1 MKNGKKNTGKV
12 WAWIGTIFFGL
23 SAIAMCGFCSPFF
36 ALLSLNMLPI
46 QKWKDF
52 KKNKLKIGKA
62 LSIIIGFVL
71 FFVGMALVPPADDTG
86 TDTPDRNTPV
96 SDTTEPSSDDT
107 TTATSTVSVT
117 TDDVTDTATD
127 KTTTT
132 ATEATTTTTTEAT
145 LPEDSTFSIH
155 YIDVGQ
161 GDAALVECDGHY
173 MLIDGGYPENSSKI
187 YTILK
192 NLEVEKL
199 DIIVAS
205 HPHEDHLGGLAGAL
219 NYTTADL
226 VLCPVTAYDSEP
238 FNDFKKY
245 ADTITVP
252 EVNDTYKLGS
262 ATIDILGVNSTSEA
276 NNSSIVLMIAY
287 GETKF
292 LFTGDAEREAEQTIL
307 GTGADLSCDVL
318 KVGHHGSDSS
328 TSYVW
333 LDAILPKYA
342 VISVGKHNSYG
353 HPTDAVL
360 SRLRDAEVK
369 TYRTDLNGDV
379 YATSDGKTVTLTS
392 MKEATDDEIFT
403 AGQIPT
409 EPPTAPPTEA
419 PTNPPVQQQPAG
431 TNYVLNTSSEK
442 FHYPSCGSAKKIAAH
457 NRSEY
462 TGTRDELIAMGYSPC
477 GNCHP

>member
-1 MKNGKKNTGKV
+1 MRNVKKNKRKV
-12 WAWIGTIFFGL
+12 WAWIATIFFGL
-23 SAIAMCGFCSPFF
+23 SAIVMCGFSSPFF

-52 KKNKLKIGKA
+52 KRNKLKIGKA
-62 LSIIIGFVL
+62 LSIILGIVL
-71 FFVGMALVPPADDTG
+71 FILGMALVPPAENTK
-86 TDTPDRNTPV
+86 TNTPDRITPV
-96 SDTTEPSSDDT
+96 SDTLEQSSESAATTDTATKVVTIIDVTNT
-107 TTATSTVSVT
+107 TTAT
-117 TDDVTDTATD
+117 
-127 KTTTT
+127 
-132 ATEATTTTTTEAT
+132 TEAAITTTTETT

-161 GDAALVECDGHY
+161 GDSSLVECDGHY
-173 MLIDGGYPENSSKI
+173 MLIDGGYPDNSSKI

-205 HPHEDHLGGLAGAL
+205 HPHEDHIGGLAGAL

-226 VLCPVTAYDSEP
+226 ILCPVTAYDSEP

-262 ATIDILGVNSTSEA
+262 STIDILGVNSTEDT
-276 NNSSIVLMIAY
+276 NNSSIVLMITY

-292 LFTGDAEREAEQTIL
+292 LFTGDAERDAEQTIL
-307 GTGADLSCDVL
+307 STGADLSCDVL

-333 LDAILPKYA
+333 LDAILPEYA
-342 VISVGKHNSYG
+342 VISVGKDNSYG

-369 TYRTDLNGDV
+369 TYRTDLNGDI
-379 YATSDGKTVTLTS
+379 YATSDGKTVTIT
-392 MKEATDDEIFT
+392 TDKTASDDDIFT
-403 AGQIPT
+403 EGQIPT
-409 EPPTAPPTEA
+409 EPPTEPPTEA
-419 PTNPPVQQQPAG
+419 PTNPPVVDTPSTRDWVIN
-431 TNYVLNTSSEK
+431 TNTGK
-442 FHYPSCGSAKKIAAH
+442 FHYPSCSHATKIKSS
-457 NRSEY
+457 NRWDY
-462 TGTRDELIAMGYSPC
+462 NGTRDDVVGMGYSPC
-477 GNCHP
+477 GSCHP